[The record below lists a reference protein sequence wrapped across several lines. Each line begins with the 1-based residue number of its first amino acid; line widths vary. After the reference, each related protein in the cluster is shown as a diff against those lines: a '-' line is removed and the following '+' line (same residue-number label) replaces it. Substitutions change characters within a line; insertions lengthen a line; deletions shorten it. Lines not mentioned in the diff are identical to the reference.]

1 MIIHSHLFSNEIIG
15 FGAGKQFKHKSGK
28 QAIYVHDA
36 YPAKA
41 LENTPHDRK

>member
-41 LENTPHDRK
+41 LENTPYDRK